1 MKKYIVVTG
10 GAGFIGSNLI
20 ELLLERTNF
29 NIISYDNYLS
39 GNINNHLK
47 RKNIIYIKGNT
58 QDIEK
63 KLFKYKNKIYTI
75 FHFGEF
81 SRIYQSF
88 IRINDCFDSNIVGTR
103 EVLKFCL
110 NNKIKIIYSATSA
123 SLGRKGEDENL
134 SPYAWS
140 KSTNIKQII
149 NLNKWFGLKYE
160 IIYFYNVY
168 GPRQILT
175 GSMAAVIGIFE
186 NCFKKR
192 KVIPIVYPGTQKRK
206 FTHVKDTV
214 EACFSA
220 WKKNL
225 NKHYAVYND
234 KSYSILQ
241 IADFFRLK
249 KRFISPRP
257 GERFKS
263 QIQKHFRGNK
273 IISIKAKIEISDYIK
288 SFLKINVK

>member
-20 ELLLERTNF
+20 ELLIEKTSL
-29 NIISYDNYLS
+29 NIISYDNYFS
-39 GNINNHLK
+39 GSTKNHLK
-47 RKNIIYIKGNT
+47 KNVIYINGDT
-58 QDIEK
+58 IDIEK
-63 KLFKYKNKIYTI
+63 KLSKFKKKIHTI

-88 IRINDCFDSNIVGTR
+88 IKINDCFDSNIVGTR

-110 NNKIKIIYSATSA
+110 NNKIKVVYSATSA
-123 SLGRKGEDENL
+123 SIGRGGKDENL

-140 KSTNIKQII
+140 KATNIRQII
-149 NLNKWFGLKYE
+149 NLHKWFGLKYE

-168 GPRQILT
+168 GPRQILS
-175 GSMAAVIGIFE
+175 GHMAAVIGIFE
-186 NCFKKR
+186 DCFKK
-192 KVIPIVYPGTQKRK
+192 KKNIPIVYPGTQKRK

-214 EACFSA
+214 EACFYA

-225 NKHYAVYND
+225 NGHYAVYNER
-234 KSYSILQ
+234 SYSILQ
-241 IADFFRLK
+241 IASFFGLK
-249 KRFISPRP
+249 SFFVPSRP

-263 QIQKHFRGNK
+263 KIQKCYLGKK
-273 IISIKAKIEISDYIK
+273 IVSIKAKIEISDYIK
-288 SFLKINVK
+288 EFLRTNSI

>member
-10 GAGFIGSNLI
+10 GAGFIGSNLV
-20 ELLLERTNF
+20 ELLLEKTNF
-29 NIISYDNYLS
+29 KIISYDNYYS
-39 GNINNHLK
+39 GSANNHLK
-47 RKNIIYIKGNT
+47 KKNVIYIKGNT
-58 QDIEK
+58 RDIEK
-63 KLFKYKNKIYTI
+63 KLLKFKKKIHTI

-88 IRINDCFDSNIVGTR
+88 IKINDCFDSNVVGTR

-110 NNKIKIIYSATSA
+110 NNKIKIVYSATSA
-123 SLGRKGEDENL
+123 SLGRAGKDENL

-149 NLNKWFGLKYE
+149 NLHKWFGLKYE
-160 IIYFYNVY
+160 ILYFYNVY

-175 GSMAAVIGIFE
+175 GSMAAVIGIYE
-186 NCFKKR
+186 NCFKK
-192 KVIPIVYPGTQKRK
+192 KENIPIVYPGTQKRK

-214 EACFSA
+214 EACFYA
-220 WKKNL
+220 WKKNI
-225 NKHYAVYND
+225 NGHYAVYNE

-241 IADFFRLK
+241 IANFFGLK
-249 KRFISPRP
+249 KKFIPSRP

-263 QIQKHFRGNK
+263 KIQKYYLGKK
-273 IISIKAKIEISDYIK
+273 IIPIKANIEISDYIK
-288 SFLKINVK
+288 DFLRINTI